1 MKNLSHNLPITAEL
15 ADIAARWESWLSDL
29 KNSSRH
35 TVVSYQ
41 NDLANF
47 LSFLAGH
54 LGARVGLAELSNLDN
69 KDIRAWLS
77 ARAMDKKYE
86 TSSNAR
92 ALSTIKNFFRYL
104 EKQEK
109 CKNPAVLHI
118 RAPKIKKPLP
128 RALDE
133 KQAAEAVGQISELH
147 NESWVNARDT
157 ALLLLIYGCG
167 MRIGEAVSIKYA
179 DIENE
184 DSIIVTGKGN
194 KQRKLPLLPV
204 VRAAV
209 MEYVEACPHGF
220 KNNSPLFWGL
230 RGEALDAGVFQ
241 RQLRNLRARLNLPDS
256 TTPHAFRHSFATHL
270 LSSGADLRSIQE
282 LLGHVSLS
290 TTQRY
295 THVDKNRLMAAYK
308 NAHPRA

>member
-1 MKNLSHNLPITAEL
+1 MEKPLSHLPITPEL
-15 ADIAARWESWLSDL
+15 AEIVAQWESWMADL
-29 KNSSRH
+29 KKSSLH
-35 TVVSYQ
+35 TVVSYK
-41 NDLANF
+41 NDLTNFFVF
-47 LSFLAGH
+47 LSGH
-54 LGARVGLAELSNLDN
+54 LGAKVGLGELSKLDN

-77 ARAMDKKYE
+77 ARAMEKKYE
-86 TSSNAR
+86 ASSNAR
-92 ALSTIKNFFRYL
+92 ALSTVKNFFRYL
-104 EKQEK
+104 EKQGR

-118 RAPKIKKPLP
+118 RAPKIKKSLP

-133 KQAAEAVGQISELH
+133 KQAAEAVIHISELH

-167 MRIGEAVSIKYA
+167 LRIGEAMSLKYS
-179 DIENE
+179 DIGK
-184 DSIIVTGKGN
+184 DDGIIVTGKGN

-204 VRAAV
+204 VRAAI
-209 MEYVEACPHGF
+209 MEYIEACPHAF
-220 KNNSPLFWGL
+220 EKDSPLFWGL
-230 RGEALDAGVFQ
+230 RGDALDAGVFQ
-241 RQLRNLRARLNLPDS
+241 RQLRNLRAKLNLPDS